1 MTWKILEVL
10 IQSVLGLAVLLAVL
24 VWIVGDDDNKE

>member
-10 IQSVLGLAVLLAVL
+10 IQSVLGLAVL